1 MLAFYLKNY
10 RLPRRNPNN
19 PSAKLTPFVVLVF
32 QMFKENKSNRVVF
45 QQCDYHTSSCR
56 VHDIKSFMLIDL
68 NYFFLA
74 RENILA
80 RQIPLQAKHNDDI
93 IDKKS

>member
-1 MLAFYLKNY
+1 
-10 RLPRRNPNN
+10 
-19 PSAKLTPFVVLVF
+19 
-32 QMFKENKSNRVVF
+32 MFKENKSNRVVF

-93 IDKKS
+93 IDKKSWKNSFYFDEIWKKICSRIT